1 MTKEKK
7 ELTQAELT
15 AKEDGAREERSRLLA
30 NIFGDKERLTMEYK
44 QLVRHT
50 GGLVSGSMAVAY
62 SRAINDV
69 IKLILKIPESKNVTV
84 DQENKTI
91 TFKEAHEESV

>member
-1 MTKEKK
+1 MTQESEKK
-7 ELTQAELT
+7 ELTPEETALKEAG
-15 AKEDGAREERSRLLA
+15 AKEARSQLLST
-30 NIFGDKERLTMEYK
+30 IFGDKERLTAEYK

-69 IKLILKIPESKNVTV
+69 IKLILKESK
-84 DQENKTI
+84 
-91 TFKEAHEESV
+91 